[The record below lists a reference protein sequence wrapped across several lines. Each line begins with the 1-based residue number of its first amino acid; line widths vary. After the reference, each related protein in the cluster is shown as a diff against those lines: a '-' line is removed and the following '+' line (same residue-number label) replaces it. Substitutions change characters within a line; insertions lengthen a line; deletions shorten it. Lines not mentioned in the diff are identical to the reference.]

1 METVSHLT
9 GIKSD
14 HCPIILQWQEFASQ
28 RRVTEEKIFRYEIMW
43 ENHNQFKPFL
53 DDVWQAE
60 GKASNMI
67 QLQAK
72 LTRVLGSLN
81 DWGKNTFGNVRREI
95 RQLCDKLE
103 ILRVDPPRLG
113 PSDEQTMVVQRQTK
127 LYQQEEVMWRLRS
140 RV

>member
-1 METVSHLT
+1 
-9 GIKSD
+9 
-14 HCPIILQWQEFASQ
+14 
-28 RRVTEEKIFRYEIMW
+28 
-43 ENHNQFKPFL
+43 
-53 DDVWQAE
+53 
-60 GKASNMI
+60 MI

-103 ILRVDPPRLG
+103 ILRVDPLRPG
-113 PSDEQTMVVQRQTK
+113 PSDEQTKVVQRLTK